1 MKETV
6 HSTKPTTLI
15 LLNNVLLNLYL
26 CYTSHM
32 EGWARLAWAVLAQA
46 IKDYQVPSY
55 RDEVN
60 RFING
65 EAIRVYLDI
74 IGMEKP
80 DYLEA
85 LKEGRIN
92 YRITR

>member
-1 MKETV
+1 
-6 HSTKPTTLI
+6 
-15 LLNNVLLNLYL
+15 
-26 CYTSHM
+26 M
-32 EGWARLAWAVLAQA
+32 EGWARLAWAVLSQA

-85 LKEGRIN
+85 LAEGRTS
-92 YRITR
+92 YQITR

>member
-1 MKETV
+1 
-6 HSTKPTTLI
+6 
-15 LLNNVLLNLYL
+15 
-26 CYTSHM
+26 M

-46 IKDYQVPSY
+46 IKDYQVPEY

-85 LKEGRIN
+85 LAEGRTS
-92 YRITR
+92 YQITR

>member
-1 MKETV
+1 
-6 HSTKPTTLI
+6 
-15 LLNNVLLNLYL
+15 
-26 CYTSHM
+26 M

>member
-1 MKETV
+1 
-6 HSTKPTTLI
+6 
-15 LLNNVLLNLYL
+15 
-26 CYTSHM
+26 M
-32 EGWARLAWAVLAQA
+32 EGWARLAWAVLSQA

-74 IGMEKP
+74 IGMDKP

-85 LKEGRIN
+85 LAEGRTS